1 MRGGAGRGVENST
14 RAVLSSIVPLSILGV
29 IPARYASS
37 RFPGK
42 ALVSIGGKTMLQ
54 HVWER
59 ASQARYLTNLVIA
72 TDDERIL
79 SAAQEFRARAIMTRS
94 DHVSGT
100 DRVAEAAS
108 ASNAQIVVNIQ
119 GDEPMLDPA
128 AIDAAIIGM
137 LEQDD
142 VPMGTLKKR
151 IEHAAEITDPNVV
164 KVVTDHHGN
173 ALYFSRAPIPHVRG
187 GSADTVEYFK
197 HIGLYVYRRDF
208 LLGYS
213 DLPIGPL
220 EQAERLEQL
229 RALENG
235 YKIRVIETES
245 ESLGVDT
252 PEDWERVS
260 ALYEKSTGRAGTAP
274 TGEKLVHPAGQE
286 RVRCARILQKTAAME
301 AAATSTMETE

>member
-1 MRGGAGRGVENST
+1 
-14 RAVLSSIVPLSILGV
+14 
-29 IPARYASS
+29 
-37 RFPGK
+37 
-42 ALVSIGGKTMLQ
+42 MLQ

-59 ASQARYLTNLVIA
+59 ASKARYLTSLVIA
-72 TDDERIL
+72 TDDERIR
-79 SAAQEFRARAIMTRS
+79 AASHGFQARVVMTRS
-94 DHVSGT
+94 DHVAGT

-151 IEHAAEITDPNVV
+151 IEHAADITDPNVV

-173 ALYFSRAPIPHVRG
+173 ALYFSRSPIPYARSGAGEAV
-187 GSADTVEYFK
+187 DYYK

-213 DLPIGPL
+213 DLPVGPL

-235 YKIRVIETES
+235 FKIRVMETEYD
-245 ESLGVDT
+245 SLGVDT
-252 PEDWERVS
+252 PEDWERLS
-260 ALYEKSTGRAGTAP
+260 AIYEKT
-274 TGEKLVHPAGQE
+274 V
-286 RVRCARILQKTAAME
+286 VLQTAAIRV
-301 AAATSTMETE
+301 METE